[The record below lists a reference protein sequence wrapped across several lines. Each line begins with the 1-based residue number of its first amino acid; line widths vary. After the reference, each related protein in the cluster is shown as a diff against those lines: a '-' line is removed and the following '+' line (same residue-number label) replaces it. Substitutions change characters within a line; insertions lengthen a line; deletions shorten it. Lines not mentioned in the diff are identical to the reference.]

1 MLIGMNYTQEQIQC
15 FQQQTFEFLEVS
27 LQSHVL
33 TITLNRPEKKNALH
47 PVMMAE
53 LAYCTT
59 YAHYEKDVWCV
70 VLQANGDIF
79 CAGADLKAFAGQAE
93 PSSKSTIPAPNGEVL
108 LGELF
113 PKTFKPCIAKVHGD
127 VYAGGFLL
135 ICGCTHVI
143 AAENIKLGLPEV
155 KRGIWPMQVMASL
168 KPILPARTI
177 LDFCM
182 RGLTVNATEALQM
195 GLVTQVVPKNNLEQ
209 TVQELVQ
216 EICSNAP
223 AAIRLGLQA
232 FYEMNSLPA
241 HEQHAY
247 LKSML
252 GKVLATKDS
261 QEGIKAFMEKRKPQW
276 TGE

>member
-1 MLIGMNYTQEQIQC
+1 MNYTEEQIQN
-15 FQQQTFEFLEVS
+15 FHNQTFEFLEVTFEN
-27 LQSHVL
+27 HVL
-33 TITLNRPEKKNALH
+33 TITLNRPEKKNAMH

-53 LAYCTT
+53 LAYCAAF
-59 YAHYEKDVWCV
+59 AHYEKEVWCV

-79 CAGADLKAFAGQAE
+79 CAGADLKAFAGQTD
-93 PSSKSTIPAPNGEVL
+93 STSKSTIPLPQGEVL
-108 LGELF
+108 VGELF

-143 AAENIKLGLPEV
+143 AAEGTKFGLPEV

-182 RGLTVNATEALQM
+182 RGLTLNSDEALKI
-195 GLVTQVVPKNNLEQ
+195 GLVSQVVEKEQLNQ
-209 TVQELVQ
+209 TVNQLVE
-216 EICSNAP
+216 EICNNAP

-232 FYEMNSLPA
+232 FYEMNNLPF

-252 GKVLATKDS
+252 GKVLSTKDS
-261 QEGIKAFMEKRKPQW
+261 QEGIKAFMEKRKPHW
-276 TGE
+276 SGE

>member
-1 MLIGMNYTQEQIQC
+1 MNYTQEQVQN
-15 FQQQTFEFLEVS
+15 FHEQTFEFLEVN
-27 LQSHVL
+27 LQNHVL
-33 TITLNRPEKKNALH
+33 TITLNRPEKKNAMH

-53 LAYCTT
+53 LAYCATF
-59 YAHYEKDVWCV
+59 AHYNKDVWCI

-79 CAGADLKAFAGQAE
+79 CAGADLKAFAGQAD
-93 PSSKSTIPAPNGEVL
+93 PTTKSTIPMPKGEVL
-108 LGELF
+108 VGELF

-135 ICGCTHVI
+135 IGGCTHVI
-143 AAENIKLGLPEV
+143 AAEGIKLGLPEV

-168 KPILPARTI
+168 TPILPARTI

-182 RGLTVNATEALQM
+182 RGLTVTSEQAFSM
-195 GLVTQVVPKNNLEQ
+195 GLVTQVVKKEELNVA
-209 TVQELVQ
+209 VQQLVQ
-216 EICSNAP
+216 EICENAP

-232 FYEMNSLPA
+232 FYEMKNLPP

-247 LKSML
+247 LKNML

-261 QEGIKAFMEKRKPQW
+261 QEGIKAFMEKRKPVW